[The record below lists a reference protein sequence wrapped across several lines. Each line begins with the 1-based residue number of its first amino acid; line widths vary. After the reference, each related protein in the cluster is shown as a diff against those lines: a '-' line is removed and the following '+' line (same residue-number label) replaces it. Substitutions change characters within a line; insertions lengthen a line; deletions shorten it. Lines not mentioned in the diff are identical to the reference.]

1 MKIGI
6 VTFHW
11 ATNYGAVLQAYAL
24 QTYLEN
30 SGYQVEIIN
39 YVPFRNKFVTTISR
53 LLKRN
58 FSYFKTEKKINYFRK
73 KYLHLSKK
81 YSFISSLKDTKD
93 KYNCAIAGSDQIWNV
108 SFTLQKGKKPNL
120 TYFLSFLDDNVKKIS
135 YAASFGTEC
144 VPNEYVEI
152 SKPCLEKFQCLSVRE
167 MSGVQILNKIGF
179 DAELVC
185 DPTLLINSQEYQKI
199 MQNDFRKK
207 EGLFSFVLHNDENSQ
222 KIVSSVLELTGL
234 SHEMSNSLLSVSE
247 WLCCIRDSSLV
258 VSNSFHCIM
267 FSLIFKIEKSHD
279 TQNPDP
285 RHGERHE
292 GGKGD
297 FQSAEGEE
305 QEEEHDEA
313 ADVEHVVEIAGKG
326 VHHALDDRRVGEGED
341 IRVDVVELLLHCFP
355 MVFLY
360 C

>member
-144 VPNEYVEI
+144 VPDEYVEI

-267 FSLIFKIEKSHD
+267 FSLIFNKPFVAVGMKGSGMNDRLLTLLKTYNLENRIIVDFDKKHISDIVNSTIDWNSVNKMIKIK
-279 TQNPDP
+279 
-285 RHGERHE
+285 
-292 GGKGD
+292 
-297 FQSAEGEE
+297 
-305 QEEEHDEA
+305 QEE
-313 ADVEHVVEIAGKG
+313 GR
-326 VHHALDDRRVGEGED
+326 L
-341 IRVDVVELLLHCFP
+341 
-355 MVFLY
+355 FLKESIK
-360 C
+360 